1 MLTLRR
7 RGILRKSDLRETN
20 ERLILNIL
28 RQNHDVSRS
37 DIVKMTG
44 LSASSVT
51 FIVNRLISGGLISP
65 DPRSAQTSAGRPP
78 VYLRLRPESMYAIGV
93 EISASGTQLR
103 AADVL
108 GRPLLER
115 RVSWHHN
122 PAVALARVRTA
133 LTTVVDKFAA
143 RRLVGIGIGVPGTIV
158 RDTGLILAAEDLGW
172 FQVDAG
178 RILGEGLAVKPIIEN
193 DAKLGAF
200 AEHWFHPE
208 GAPSNFIFVAGA
220 RGLGTGVFVDGH
232 LLQGA
237 SGEGSEFGHTVL
249 YPDGRSCVCGGHGC
263 WEEYASA
270 RALERLYT
278 ERASCSAAVRA
289 SEIITRA
296 RKGDQH
302 AVSALHETATH
313 AGLGF
318 VNLRQAFDP
327 EEIILGNYLA
337 EAWDLI
343 EGTVWKV
350 LRGRIAGRYLERLRI
365 VPASHTE
372 NPTLAGAIGLAL
384 SAYFGVNNRAPYRD
398 LRTRPARQAG

>member
-1 MLTLRR
+1 MLTSVR
-7 RGILRKSDLRETN
+7 RGALRKSDLREAN

-28 RQNHDVSRS
+28 RQNQDVSRS

-51 FIVNRLISGGLISP
+51 FIVNRLISDGLISS
-65 DPRSAQTSAGRPP
+65 DAGSAPTRAGRPP
-78 VYLRLRPESMYAIGV
+78 VSLVLRPDSMYAIGG
-93 EISASGTQLR
+93 EISTSGTRVR
-103 AADVL
+103 ATDVH

-115 RVSWHHN
+115 NVVWHDN
-122 PAVALARVRTA
+122 PAVALARLRTA
-133 LTTVVDKFAA
+133 LGSIVRKFEG
-143 RRLVGIGIGVPGTIV
+143 RRLIGIGIGVPGTVV
-158 RDTGLILAAEDLGW
+158 RETGLIVAGEDLGW

-178 RILGEGLAVKPIIEN
+178 QILSEGLPVKPIVEN

-208 GAPSNFIFVAGA
+208 GAPSNFVFVAGA

-232 LLQGA
+232 LMRGA

-249 YPDGRSCVCGGHGC
+249 YPEGRPCVCGGRGC

-270 RALERLYT
+270 RALERLYG
-278 ERASCSAAVRA
+278 ESASRRARA
-289 SEIITRA
+289 SEIVSRA
-296 RKGDQH
+296 RKGDRQ
-302 AVSALHETATH
+302 ALAALQETAAY

-327 EEIILGNYLA
+327 EEIIVGNYLA

-343 EGTVWKV
+343 ESTVWKA
-350 LRGRIAGRYLERLRI
+350 LRERIDDRYLERLRI
-365 VPASHTE
+365 LPARHTKDSA
-372 NPTLAGAIGLAL
+372 LLGAIGLAL
-384 SAYFGVNNRAPYRD
+384 SAWFGANDGAAYRNGHEI
-398 LRTRPARQAG
+398 AS